1 MNGKV
6 SDRRHIAF
14 LVCVSN
20 ASVLT
25 KSVKIDQ
32 SEGIPDSG
40 IPERPFVKFA
50 HRQSLAS
57 SPALFYLFFLAVCIA
72 LRPAN

>member
-20 ASVLT
+20 ARVLT

-32 SEGIPDSG
+32 LEGIPDSG

-50 HRQSLAS
+50 HRRSLAS
-57 SPALFYLFFLAVCIA
+57 SPAIFFLS
-72 LRPAN
+72 